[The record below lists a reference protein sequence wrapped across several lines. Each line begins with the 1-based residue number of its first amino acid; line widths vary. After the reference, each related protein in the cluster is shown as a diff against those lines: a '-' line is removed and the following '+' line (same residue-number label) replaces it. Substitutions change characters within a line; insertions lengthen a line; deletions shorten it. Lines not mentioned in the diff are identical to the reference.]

1 MTLHLTLAQPSGSP
15 RAGAIRAGILAALAA
30 LALATT
36 SGAASRREPV
46 AAHSGLVFAEA
57 AAQVWA
63 PDAALVYVESDDDV
77 VAPGIAMRW
86 GYLFYSAGLR
96 KARGYS
102 VRDGRIVVAEDLAM
116 TFAAPPVA
124 VQWIDSEAALATANA
139 HGGLAYC
146 RAHAGQVGTMLL
158 ARGTFQQD
166 SPDLTTWTIVY
177 TSPTAPS
184 LFVVVD
190 AAQGKVCRTW
200 RG

>member
-1 MTLHLTLAQPSGSP
+1 MIIHPPVAGSLRMP
-15 RAGAIRAGILAALAA
+15 AATTVLSSVAAACVAVALAA
-30 LALATT
+30 
-36 SGAASRREPV
+36 SPGSAAKREPV
-46 AAHSGLVFAEA
+46 AAHAGLVFAEA

-63 PDAALVYVESDDDV
+63 PDAALVYIENDDDV
-77 VAPGIAMRW
+77 VARGNANRW
-86 GYLFYSAGLR
+86 GYLFYSPGR
-96 KARGYS
+96 QKARAYS
-102 VRDGRIVVAEDLAM
+102 VRSGRIVVAEDLAM

-124 VQWIDSEAALATANA
+124 VQWIDSEAALAAADA
-139 HGGLAYC
+139 HGGREYC

-166 SPDLTTWTIVY
+166 SPDLTTWTVVY

-190 AAQGKVCRTW
+190 AAHGKLCRTW